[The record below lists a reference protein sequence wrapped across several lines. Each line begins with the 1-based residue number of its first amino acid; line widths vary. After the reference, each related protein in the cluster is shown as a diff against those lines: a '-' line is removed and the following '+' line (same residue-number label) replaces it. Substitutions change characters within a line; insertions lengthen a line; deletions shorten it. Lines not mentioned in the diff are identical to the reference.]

1 MPTSISELRARCSC
15 VRERPSPTCSPHE
28 SDAEEDPAV
37 AVSAGGVNPF
47 AQLLLQLLP
56 AANSL
61 SQVNHYAEDMC
72 L

>member
-1 MPTSISELRARCSC
+1 MPTLISELRARCSS
-15 VRERPSPTCSPHE
+15 VRERPLPTCSPHK

-37 AVSAGGVNPF
+37 AVSAGGFNPF
-47 AQLLLQLLP
+47 SQPLLQLLP

-61 SQVNHYAEDMC
+61 SQGNHYADVMG

>member
-56 AANSL
+56 AANSFSL
-61 SQVNHYAEDMC
+61 VNHYAEDMC